1 VSAIATPAPPREPT
15 RARYPDDEGYIE
27 RDGVRVFWESYGEG
41 RPLLLMPSWSIVTS
55 RLWKAQIHYLA
66 RRFKVVVFDG
76 RGNGRSD
83 RPPGPEAYVP
93 HEFTLDA
100 LAVMDAAG
108 VERTAV
114 VGGSRGAQWTLEL
127 ASDHPE
133 RVAAAV
139 FVAPALP
146 LTPWPPF
153 ASVMEN
159 FDEPRAWRRKAKALA
174 NLKSGVPVMRQSRAM
189 RLFARAVGP
198 FEGAEKFS
206 AEYFHRDQ
214 ADFVA
219 WFARLVCT
227 EAHSTRLIEQ
237 ITEWGLG
244 TDPDTL
250 AATFIAR
257 TPGPRE
263 IADMCGAVECP
274 TLVIHGT
281 DDLVTPFD
289 WGEALAEALGTRL
302 VTFEGAGHAPGARH
316 PVRFNLVLREFL
328 ESVKREPGV

>member
-1 VSAIATPAPPREPT
+1 MSAIATPAAPPAEPT

-41 RPLLLMPSWSIVTS
+41 RPLLLTPSWSIVPS
-55 RLWKAQIHYLA
+55 RTWKAQIAYLA
-66 RRFKVVVFDG
+66 RSFKVVVFDG

-83 RPPGPEAYVP
+83 RPPGPEAYDP
-93 HEFTLDA
+93 HEFALDA

-108 VERTAV
+108 VERAAV
-114 VGGSRGAQWTLEL
+114 LGASRGAQWTLEL

-139 FVAPALP
+139 FIAAALP

-153 ASVMEN
+153 QGVFKA
-159 FDEPRAWRRKAKALA
+159 FDEPRPWRRKAGALRSIGSS
-174 NLKSGVPVMRQSRAM
+174 LPVMRRSRAM
-189 RLFARAVGP
+189 RLFARSIGP

-206 AEYFHRDQ
+206 AEYFRRDQ
-214 ADFVA
+214 AGFVD
-219 WFARLVCT
+219 WFAAMVCN
-227 EAHSTRLIEQ
+227 EPHSTRLIEQ
-237 ITEWGLG
+237 IGEWGRG
-244 TDPDTL
+244 TDPAAL
-250 AATFIAR
+250 ADSFVAR

-263 IADMCGAVECP
+263 IVERCRAVECP

-289 WGEALAEALGTRL
+289 WGEALASELGTRL
-302 VTFEGAGHAPGARH
+302 VSFEGSGHAPGARH
-316 PVRFNLVLREFL
+316 PVRFNLTVREFL
-328 ESVKREPGV
+328 DEALA

>member
-1 VSAIATPAPPREPT
+1 MI

-41 RPLLLMPSWSIVTS
+41 RPLLLMPSWSIVPS
-55 RLWKAQIHYLA
+55 RVWKAQIPYLA

-83 RPPGPEAYVP
+83 RPPGAAAYVP

-108 VERTAV
+108 VERAAV
-114 VGGSRGAQWTLEL
+114 LGLSRGAQWTLEL

-146 LTPWPPF
+146 LTPWPPL
-153 ASVMEN
+153 ANVMKN
-159 FDEPRAWRRKAKALA
+159 FEEPRAWRRKASALRSA
-174 NLKSGVPVMRQSRAM
+174 PSAVPLMRRSRAM
-189 RLFARAVGP
+189 RLFARAIGP

-206 AEYFHRDQ
+206 AEYFQRDQ
-214 ADFVA
+214 AEFVA
-219 WFARLVCT
+219 WFAGMVCT
-227 EAHSTRLIEQ
+227 ERHSTRQIEQ

-244 TDPDTL
+244 TDHATL
-250 AATFIAR
+250 AASFIAR

-263 IADMCGAVECP
+263 IAGRCRAVECP

-289 WGEALAEALGTRL
+289 WGEALAALLGTRL
-302 VTFEGAGHAPGARH
+302 VAFEGTGHAPGARH
-316 PVRFNLVLREFL
+316 PVRFNLVVREFL
-328 ESVKREPGV
+328 EEVLA